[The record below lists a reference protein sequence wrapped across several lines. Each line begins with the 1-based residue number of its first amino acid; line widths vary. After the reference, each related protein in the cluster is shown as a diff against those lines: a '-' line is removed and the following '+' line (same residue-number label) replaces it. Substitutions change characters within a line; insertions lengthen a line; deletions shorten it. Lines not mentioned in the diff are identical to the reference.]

1 MAKIIIDPSLI
12 QQQRTQRQVQDP
24 YRDHLDSLEEQDL
37 IERNEKYLNYKNGQ
51 YESTREAFA
60 DIFINGA
67 GSEFYC
73 PALED
78 VISGTKLLDSRTE

>member
-1 MAKIIIDPSLI
+1 MAKIKIDPSLI

-24 YRDHLDSLEEQDL
+24 YRDHLDSLGEQDL

-51 YESTREAFA
+51 YESTREAFV
-60 DIFINGA
+60 DIFNVA

-78 VISGTKLLDSRTE
+78 VISGTNLLNSRTE